1 MNKEKLISH
10 IEASNLSKEDKEL
23 LVKLLKQNRLNE
35 YIKLI
40 IKLMG
45 VGSVFWD
52 KAPAISKYGY
62 RKCN

>member
-1 MNKEKLISH
+1 MNKEKLILN
-10 IEASNLSKEDKEL
+10 IEASNLSKEVKEL
-23 LVKLLKQNRLNE
+23 LIKLLKQNRLNE

-52 KAPAISKYGY
+52 
-62 RKCN
+62 

>member
-1 MNKEKLISH
+1 MNIEKLVSH
-10 IEASNLSKEDKEL
+10 IEASNLPKEDKEEL
-23 LVKLLKQNRLNE
+23 IKLLKQNRLNE

-52 KAPAISKYGY
+52 
-62 RKCN
+62 

>member
-1 MNKEKLISH
+1 MNKERLISN
-10 IEASNLSKEDKEL
+10 IEVSNLSKEDKEE

-52 KAPAISKYGY
+52 
-62 RKCN
+62 

>member
-1 MNKEKLISH
+1 MNKERLISN
-10 IEASNLSKEDKEL
+10 IEASNLSKEDKEEL
-23 LVKLLKQNRLNE
+23 LKLLKQNRLNE

-52 KAPAISKYGY
+52 
-62 RKCN
+62 

>member
-1 MNKEKLISH
+1 MKKERLKSN
-10 IEASNLSKEDKEL
+10 IEASNLSKEDKEEL
-23 LVKLLKQNRLNE
+23 IRLLKQDRLNE

-52 KAPAISKYGY
+52 
-62 RKCN
+62 

>member
-1 MNKEKLISH
+1 MNKERLISN
-10 IEASNLSKEDKEL
+10 IEASNLSKEDEEE
-23 LVKLLKQNRLNE
+23 VIRLLKQDRLNE

-52 KAPAISKYGY
+52 
-62 RKCN
+62 

>member
-1 MNKEKLISH
+1 MNKERLISN
-10 IEASNLSKEDKEL
+10 IEASNLSKEDKEE

-52 KAPAISKYGY
+52 
-62 RKCN
+62 

>member
-1 MNKEKLISH
+1 MNNERLISN
-10 IEASNLSKEDKEL
+10 IEASNLSKEDKEEL
-23 LVKLLKQNRLNE
+23 IKLLKQNRLNE

-52 KAPAISKYGY
+52 
-62 RKCN
+62 

>member
-1 MNKEKLISH
+1 MKKERLISN
-10 IEASNLSKEDKEL
+10 IEASNLSKEDKEEL
-23 LVKLLKQNRLNE
+23 IRLLKQDRLNE

-52 KAPAISKYGY
+52 
-62 RKCN
+62 

>member
-1 MNKEKLISH
+1 MNKGRLISY
-10 IEASNLSKEDKEL
+10 IEASNLSKEDKEEL
-23 LVKLLKQNRLNE
+23 IKLLKQNRLNE

-52 KAPAISKYGY
+52 
-62 RKCN
+62 

>member
-1 MNKEKLISH
+1 MNNKRLISN
-10 IEASNLSKEDKEL
+10 IEASNLSKEDKEEL
-23 LVKLLKQNRLNE
+23 IKLLKQNRLNE

-52 KAPAISKYGY
+52 
-62 RKCN
+62 

>member
-1 MNKEKLISH
+1 MNKDKLTSQ
-10 IEASNLSKEDKEL
+10 IEASNLSKEDKEEL
-23 LVKLLKQNRLNE
+23 IKLLKQNRLNE

-52 KAPAISKYGY
+52 
-62 RKCN
+62 

>member
-1 MNKEKLISH
+1 MNKERLKSN
-10 IEASNLSKEDKEL
+10 IEASNLSKEDKEE

-52 KAPAISKYGY
+52 
-62 RKCN
+62 

>member
-1 MNKEKLISH
+1 MKIDKLISN

-23 LVKLLKQNRLNE
+23 LIKLLKQNRLNE

-52 KAPAISKYGY
+52 
-62 RKCN
+62 

>member
-1 MNKEKLISH
+1 MNVHKLISN
-10 IEASNLSKEDKEL
+10 IEASNLPKEDKMTL
-23 LVKLLKQNRLNE
+23 IKLLKQNRLNE

-52 KAPAISKYGY
+52 
-62 RKCN
+62 

>member
-1 MNKEKLISH
+1 MNKERLISN
-10 IEASNLSKEDKEL
+10 IEASNLSKEDKAEL
-23 LVKLLKQNRLNE
+23 IKLLKQNRLNE

-52 KAPAISKYGY
+52 
-62 RKCN
+62 

>member
-1 MNKEKLISH
+1 MNKERLLSN
-10 IEASNLSKEDKEL
+10 IEASNLSKEDKEEL
-23 LVKLLKQNRLNE
+23 IKLLKQNRLNE

-52 KAPAISKYGY
+52 
-62 RKCN
+62 